1 MPGVAAL
8 SISLGLHVIIGILM
22 TVSLSVPGP
31 SSWLFSGSSEGRS
44 SNEAES
50 VDQQSDRGPDAII
63 VNEEVGADQE
73 PTEPIHY
80 AGNSARGEAEQPTA
94 AIDQRGQTAADAE
107 LYGQLRDGQEL
118 DGHKT
123 ARLSVKFKPTT
134 ELIDL
139 LIRQGSGFVIAENS
153 DVTEALIMH
162 GPCSAPTA
170 WTPVGAAEAEKCSER
185 RISLTAPD
193 SLLKTLQASISG
205 ATGSSADAKPWTIY
219 LYFSNRFDRQ
229 LLNAQTRALQ
239 NIPEQ
244 EWPKHKTYVD
254 IRMENGAIV
263 PVASLAE
270 KP

>member
-1 MPGVAAL
+1 MPGMAAL

-118 DGHKT
+118 DGLKM
-123 ARLSVKFKPTT
+123 ARLSVKFKPTS

-139 LIRQGSGFVIAENS
+139 FIRQGSGFVIAENS
-153 DVTEALIMH
+153 DMTEALIMQ
-162 GPCSAPTA
+162 GPCSAPTS
-170 WTPVGAAEAEKCSER
+170 WTAVGTAEAQKCSER
-185 RISLTAPD
+185 RIQLREPD
-193 SLLKTLQASISG
+193 SLLKTLQDSISE

-219 LYFSNRFDRQ
+219 LHFSNRFDRQ
-229 LLNAQTRALQ
+229 LLNAQKTALQ

-244 EWPKHKTYVD
+244 EWPKQNTYVD
-254 IRMENGAIV
+254 IRMENGTIV